1 MSNKTK
7 ILFIM
12 NSLNFGGAEKAL
24 VNLFDTMNYD
34 VYEIDLLLLS
44 DEGKLLNIVNNKVN
58 IIHPDLITRNL
69 YGEHCN
75 FIFKF
80 LKIIFTGSQ
89 YLITRNR
96 SYVNQL
102 RWKKFYKKIIP
113 QLQAKYDVAVSF
125 LQGDPLYYLVDKVF
139 AKKKIAWVHNDYR
152 MTQCNS
158 IFDLKY
164 FEQVNQVVTI
174 SNICLDIL
182 KEIFPSVPSI
192 FLPNI
197 VNSTSINSYAEGQP
211 NEYDGVKSKKL
222 LTIGRLNPQKG
233 YDFLL
238 EIAAYLK
245 EIKYDFKWYIIGEG
259 ELKEQL
265 LAEWREKKLEDC
277 VYFLGTRENPYPYIK
292 HADVVVQTS
301 RYEGKSIVLDEAK
314 ILNKLIVC
322 TNYDTVKDQ
331 LIDGKEGIISS
342 FEVKEFAE
350 SIIELLA
357 DDNKMNE
364 ILNYLSSHEY
374 GNEHV
379 IKLYDQLFQ
388 V

>member
-1 MSNKTK
+1 MNNKTK

-44 DEGKLLNIVNNKVN
+44 NEGKLLNIVNNRVN
-58 IIHPDLITRNL
+58 IIHADKITSNL
-69 YGEHCN
+69 YGEECS
-75 FIFKF
+75 FLFKIF
-80 LKIIFTGSQ
+80 KIIFTGSQ
-89 YLITRNR
+89 YLITRNK

-113 QLQAKYDVAVSF
+113 QLNNKYDVAVSF
-125 LQGDPLYYLVDKVF
+125 LQGDPLYYLVDKVS

-152 MTQCNS
+152 MTRCNS
-158 IFDLKY
+158 LFDLKY
-164 FEQVNQVVTI
+164 FEQVDEVVTI
-174 SNICLDIL
+174 SKICLDIL
-182 KEIFPSVPSI
+182 KDIFPSVPSM

-197 VNSTSINSYAEGQP
+197 VNSTSINSYAVGYP
-211 NEYDGVKSKKL
+211 GEYEGVKSKKL

-238 EIAAYLK
+238 EIASYLK
-245 EIKYDFKWYIIGEG
+245 KIEYDFKWYIIGEG
-259 ELKEQL
+259 ELKEEL
-265 LAEWREKKLEDC
+265 LTEWKEKKLEDH
-277 VYFLGTRENPYPYIK
+277 VFFIGTRENPYPYIK
-292 HADVVVQTS
+292 YADVVVQTS

-350 SIIELLA
+350 SIVQLLA

-364 ILNYLSSHEY
+364 IISYLSSHEY
-374 GNEHV
+374 GNEYV
-379 IKLYDQLFQ
+379 INLYDQLFK